1 MQLSMYICLFYVIV
15 TIGQTNV
22 ITGQGEDRSRQ
33 DLEARVIALEN
44 ALSTLKTE
52 LDAKVASLK
61 CDCSSVGSG
70 LGTLTHQ
77 TGKRLLV
84 PATPNKEK
92 PAFYSFLSSDELA
105 STKHHTI
112 PFDVVKT
119 NVGNNYHPNSGTFI
133 APSAGT
139 YAFDWMIQ
147 STWRGVVYT
156 QLMRNSEVL
165 GEVVA
170 DSSHE
175 YEFHSATGVV
185 VVQLSEGDE
194 VFIRTHPTDAS
205 TGHIISRPGYR
216 SSFSGWRI

>member
-1 MQLSMYICLFYVIV
+1 MIKHFIQ
-15 TIGQTNV
+15 
-22 ITGQGEDRSRQ
+22 IT
-33 DLEARVIALEN
+33 
-44 ALSTLKTE
+44 
-52 LDAKVASLK
+52 
-61 CDCSSVGSG
+61 DCCYSFVP
-70 LGTLTHQ
+70 
-77 TGKRLLV
+77 V
-84 PATPNKEK
+84 PATPNKKK

-175 YEFHSATGVV
+175 YEFHSATGWWLFSWVRGTKCSSEPTPRTRLQDTSSV
-185 VVQLSEGDE
+185 GRGIGPPSAGGKSELMLQRLCQSLRKTNTEDCEQLLK
-194 VFIRTHPTDAS
+194 T
-205 TGHIISRPGYR
+205 
-216 SSFSGWRI
+216 

>member
-1 MQLSMYICLFYVIV
+1 
-15 TIGQTNV
+15 
-22 ITGQGEDRSRQ
+22 
-33 DLEARVIALEN
+33 
-44 ALSTLKTE
+44 
-52 LDAKVASLK
+52 
-61 CDCSSVGSG
+61 
-70 LGTLTHQ
+70 
-77 TGKRLLV
+77 
-84 PATPNKEK
+84 
-92 PAFYSFLSSDELA
+92 
-105 STKHHTI
+105 
-112 PFDVVKT
+112 
-119 NVGNNYHPNSGTFI
+119 
-133 APSAGT
+133 
-139 YAFDWMIQ
+139 MIQ

-156 QLMRNSEVL
+156 QLVRNSEVL

>member
-1 MQLSMYICLFYVIV
+1 MIKHFIQ
-15 TIGQTNV
+15 
-22 ITGQGEDRSRQ
+22 IT
-33 DLEARVIALEN
+33 
-44 ALSTLKTE
+44 
-52 LDAKVASLK
+52 
-61 CDCSSVGSG
+61 DCCYSFVP
-70 LGTLTHQ
+70 
-77 TGKRLLV
+77 V
-84 PATPNKEK
+84 PATPNKKK

-139 YAFDWMIQ
+139 YTFDWMIQ